1 MRPPKGTNST
11 RHFLKKLLSFLCLIA
26 AISLFSFVACRSR
39 NEKRFDLKGKVVAVE
54 PQKHLVTVSHEDIK
68 GYMPA
73 MTMPFTV
80 PSESDLQIIAPD
92 DEITATLVIDG
103 KHSWLEDLIITRQSA
118 TAPAMPGA
126 QMAKEGDE
134 VPNFTLRNQDN
145 REIHIKD
152 YRGKTL
158 LLTFIYTRC
167 PVPDYCTLMSDN
179 FAQIDRAL
187 GEDQELYAKTHLLS
201 ISIDPSYDTPK
212 VLRSYG
218 AAHTERYQNETFAHW
233 EFAGGTSEQVK
244 EIAQFFGLT
253 YFPEKDQIIHA
264 LRTVIVTP
272 GGKVGK
278 IYGGNEWKPK
288 EIVEQ
293 IKKQSAASAV
303 KAP

>member
-1 MRPPKGTNST
+1 V
-11 RHFLKKLLSFLCLIA
+11 I
-26 AISLFSFVACRSR
+26 V
-39 NEKRFDLKGKVVAVE
+39 VE
-54 PQKHLVTVSHEDIK
+54 PEKHLVTVSHEDVK

-73 MTMPFTV
+73 MTMPFAV
-80 PSESDLQIIAPD
+80 KNEADLQILAPD

-134 VPNFTLRNQDN
+134 VPNFTLRNQDD

-187 GEDQELYAKTHLLS
+187 GQNPELYGKTHLLS
-201 ISIDPSYDTPK
+201 ISIDPEYDTPK

-233 EFAGGTSEQVK
+233 EFAGGTKEQVK

-264 LRTVIVTP
+264 LRTVIIDP
-272 GGKVGK
+272 HGKVAK
-278 IYGGNEWKPK
+278 IHGGNDWKPE
-288 EIVEQ
+288 EIVAEMQ
-293 IKKQSAASAV
+293 KQ
-303 KAP
+303 

>member
-1 MRPPKGTNST
+1 M
-11 RHFLKKLLSFLCLIA
+11 A
-26 AISLFSFVACRSR
+26 ACRR
-39 NEKRFDLKGKVVAVE
+39 GNEKRYDFKGKVIVVE
-54 PQKHLVTVSHEDIK
+54 PEKHLVTVSHEDIK

-80 PSESDLQIIAPD
+80 KSESDLQILAPD

-118 TAPAMPGA
+118 TAPATPGV
-126 QMAKEGDE
+126 QMAKPGDE
-134 VPNFTLRNQDN
+134 VPNFKLRNQDD

-152 YRGKTL
+152 YRGKAL

-167 PVPDYCTLMSDN
+167 PVPDYCTLMSSN

-187 GEDQELYAKTHLLS
+187 GQDPELYGKTHLLS
-201 ISIDPSYDTPK
+201 ISIDPEYDTPK

-233 EFAGGTSEQVK
+233 EFAAGTNEQVK
-244 EIAQFFGLT
+244 DIAQFFGLT

-264 LRTVIVTP
+264 LRTVIVNP
-272 GGKVGK
+272 DGKVRK
-278 IYGGNEWKPK
+278 IYGGNDWKVN
-288 EIVEQ
+288 EVVEELR
-293 IKKQSAASAV
+293 KTATTDDTD
-303 KAP
+303 

>member
-1 MRPPKGTNST
+1 MSC
-11 RHFLKKLLSFLCLIA
+11 LC
-26 AISLFSFVACRSR
+26 FVAACRRSG
-39 NEKRFDLKGKVVAVE
+39 NEKRYDFKGKVIVVE
-54 PQKHLVTVSHEDIK
+54 PDKHLVTVSHEDIK

-80 PSESDLQIIAPD
+80 NSEADLQILAPD

-118 TAPAMPGA
+118 TAPAMPGT

-134 VPNFTLRNQDN
+134 VPNFTLRNQDD
-145 REIHIKD
+145 REIHVRN
-152 YRGKTL
+152 YRGKSL

-167 PVPDYCTLMSDN
+167 PVPDYCTLMSNN

-187 GEDQELYAKTHLLS
+187 GQDPELYGKTHLLS
-201 ISIDPSYDTPK
+201 ISIDPEYDTPK

-233 EFAGGTSEQVK
+233 EFATGTNQQVK

-253 YFPEKDQIIHA
+253 YIPEKDQIIHA
-264 LRTVIVTP
+264 LRTVIIDP
-272 GGKVGK
+272 QGKVAK
-278 IYGGNEWKPK
+278 IYRGNEWKP
-288 EIVEQ
+288 EEVVEDL
-293 IKKQSAASAV
+293 KKN
-303 KAP
+303 

>member
-1 MRPPKGTNST
+1 MKPQTGAKSTKVVSVFLSVMALSLLFGT
-11 RHFLKKLLSFLCLIA
+11 
-26 AISLFSFVACRSR
+26 ACRR
-39 NEKRFDLKGKVVAVE
+39 GNEKRYDLKGKVVAVDQE
-54 PQKHLVTVSHEDIK
+54 KHLVTVSHEDVK

-80 PSESDLQIIAPD
+80 ANESDLQIIAPD

-126 QMAKEGDE
+126 QMAKAGDE
-134 VPNFTLRNQDN
+134 VPNFTLLNQDN
-145 REIHIKD
+145 RHIHIKD

-179 FAQIDRAL
+179 FQQIDRAL
-187 GEDQELYAKTHLLS
+187 GQDPELYGKTHLLS
-201 ISIDPSYDTPK
+201 ISIDPEYDTPK

-233 EFAGGTSEQVK
+233 EFAGGTKEKVK

-264 LRTVIVTP
+264 LRTVIVDP
-272 GGKVGK
+272 QGRVAK
-278 IYGGNEWKPK
+278 IYGGNDWK
-288 EIVEQ
+288 VEEVVQ
-293 IKKQSAASAV
+293 EIKKTN
-303 KAP
+303 P